1 MAVFSIWY
9 NRNFEPYFFTVDLSY
24 LVQNTN
30 NWDKSKCLFTESS
43 IKPGRSDFKCL
54 TLYLYVHIWSFLYCI
69 SYTHTFFCVTKNLF
83 GMYCFRRKK
92 NILHMRSLFENPRSI
107 LQMFATKSTP
117 LMFVLIISHLRAA
130 TIPYHGLLLYHSE
143 NRSFLCS
150 PRLRFFDERR
160 CNSGSNKKKLR
171 DQGLKL

>member
-83 GMYCFRRKK
+83 GMYCFCRKK
-92 NILHMRSLFENPRSI
+92 IILHMRSLFENPRSI

-117 LMFVLIISHLRAA
+117 LMFVLIISHLRAS
-130 TIPYHGLLLYHSE
+130 TIHYHG
-143 NRSFLCS
+143 
-150 PRLRFFDERR
+150 
-160 CNSGSNKKKLR
+160 
-171 DQGLKL
+171 

>member
-1 MAVFSIWY
+1 MPNIIFICTY
-9 NRNFEPYFFTVDLSY
+9 MEFFVL
-24 LVQNTN
+24 
-30 NWDKSKCLFTESS
+30 
-43 IKPGRSDFKCL
+43 
-54 TLYLYVHIWSFLYCI
+54 HFLY
-69 SYTHTFFCVTKNLF
+69 THIFLCYKKLIWDVLLLS
-83 GMYCFRRKK
+83 KK

-130 TIPYHGLLLYHSE
+130 TIHYHGLLLYHSE

-160 CNSGSNKKKLR
+160 FNSGSNKKKLR